1 MNGVGFVLIAS
12 QETVERILLF
22 LFSLLGQW
30 FYNGF
35 AIFLIVMKIYFM
47 ESIWRSNNQN
57 YSLAL
62 EMLNG
67 DNMQGNASGVKCEMQ
82 NGVSTSSAF
91 NKI

>member
-1 MNGVGFVLIAS
+1 MVETGFMQVSFVVKPYFFDIFSSGCLINAHELS
-12 QETVERILLF
+12 F
-22 LFSLLGQW
+22 WSLWPQD
-30 FYNGF
+30 FF
-35 AIFLIVMKIYFM
+35 IR
-47 ESIWRSNNQN
+47 SIWRSSSQN

-91 NKI
+91 NQI